1 MVPKLSD
8 SSHVTE
14 RIHNCALKH
23 SLDRNR
29 PGSIVLGFVHRTVLD
44 SAGGQSV
51 GLHGDRIVN
60 KKFDSDGRKADRT
73 WGARAVRRRFLR
85 KKEPGAVNRETGDD
99 VPSTSQTLQ
108 DGRTECGLIEL
119 DSRGSVADRQASE
132 RFGFPLVVITSW

>member
-8 SSHVTE
+8 SPHVTE

-29 PGSIVLGFVHRTVLD
+29 AGSIVLGFVHRTVLD

-60 KKFDSDGRKADRT
+60 KSSILTVVKPTESGER
-73 WGARAVRRRFLR
+73 VR
-85 KKEPGAVNRETGDD
+85 
-99 VPSTSQTLQ
+99 
-108 DGRTECGLIEL
+108 
-119 DSRGSVADRQASE
+119 
-132 RFGFPLVVITSW
+132 